1 MKRKKDCIKSRLFL
15 KVLSFFFYI
24 CYNIVQIEC
33 DKVKNNKGQALIEFI
48 IILPI
53 LILVVSCIIDFG
65 NIMYQKYQLTND
77 LNTIADMY
85 RFKNNNDIN
94 NYLNSINAEISYES
108 DENYT
113 TIILKKDIDINTII
127 VNNIIG
133 KKYNLVVHKTIL
145 RGENNG

>member
-1 MKRKKDCIKSRLFL
+1 M
-15 KVLSFFFYI
+15 
-24 CYNIVQIEC
+24 
-33 DKVKNNKGQALIEFI
+33 KNNKGQALIEFI

-113 TIILKKDIDINTII
+113 TITLKKDIDINTII